1 MSGKIK
7 SHLNKRKEKNVNR
20 RPQKRPFSVQPEVF
34 VAEHLVAVG
43 RRAPRCGGVLQQRC
57 QYPRDEEALDM
68 HAKSLDIKARI
79 LGGDGHPDVAASHVN
94 TGNTLIRMEK
104 HEGACSASEGS
115 KGVPGRVRPG
125 TPARSREQ
133 V

>member
-1 MSGKIK
+1 MK
-7 SHLNKRKEKNVNR
+7 SHLNKEKMKKMSTGDLQNA
-20 RPQKRPFSVQPEVF
+20 PFQYNQGVF

-94 TGNTLIRMEK
+94 TGNTLQYSRAER
-104 HEGACSASEGS
+104 GSPPFPPSTRTACAPRNAGGGS
-115 KGVPGRVRPG
+115 WSRR
-125 TPARSREQ
+125 RSC
-133 V
+133 